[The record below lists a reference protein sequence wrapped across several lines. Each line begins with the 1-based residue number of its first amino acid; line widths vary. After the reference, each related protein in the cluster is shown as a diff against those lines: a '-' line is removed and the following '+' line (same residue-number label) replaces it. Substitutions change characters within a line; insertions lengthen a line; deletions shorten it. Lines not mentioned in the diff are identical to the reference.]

1 MLALA
6 PPLLL
11 LLLATQPAT
20 PHMRPG
26 IVQRIVAAVEQQDSS
41 FESIEH
47 PALGPRRV
55 LISSSRQWLA
65 KELASAKAGGL
76 PLKAPSA
83 NQPDVLLVQCGN
95 SDFRQLY
102 QCAKVT
108 VSNAGGTVVPPLTH
122 RAAVNTY
129 YDAEGASWKVAEVTN
144 SYPVSTLVRGFAVT
158 YQDTKGVASTVT
170 VSASD
175 AARRL
180 MLRQE
185 W

>member
-1 MLALA
+1 MLSLA
-6 PPLLL
+6 SPLIL
-11 LLLATQPAT
+11 LLLAMQPAT
-20 PHMRPG
+20 PQMPAA
-26 IVQRIVAAVEQQDSS
+26 IVERIVTVVEQQDSS

-65 KELASAKAGGL
+65 RELAGAKAGGL
-76 PLKAPSA
+76 PLKAPSL

-95 SDFRQLY
+95 SDSRQLY

-108 VSNAGGTVVPPLTH
+108 VKNAAGSVIAPLTH

-129 YDAEGASWKVAEVTN
+129 YDAAGVSWKVAEVTN
-144 SYPVSTLVRGFAVT
+144 SYHISALRRGFVVA

-170 VSASD
+170 VSATD
-175 AARRL
+175 AAGRL